1 MADRKRDDAD
11 EQRPRKCYNVRDA
24 WEAPG
29 CFHTNQKELKNKN
42 NKKTEQ
48 HNKRKFSCFFFV
60 FFQHRKFFSFPSDFD
75 NRRKNDWKNVFFFL
89 F

>member
-48 HNKRKFSCFFFV
+48 QQTKIQFFF
-60 FFQHRKFFSFPSDFD
+60 FQKSSEIFHFLPILIIEE
-75 NRRKNDWKNVFFFL
+75 NDWKNVFCFNW
-89 F
+89 

>member
-11 EQRPRKCYNVRDA
+11 EQRPKKCYNVRDA

-42 NKKTEQ
+42 NKKTVSNTTNE
-48 HNKRKFSCFFFV
+48 NSVV
-60 FFQHRKFFSFPSDFD
+60 FLFFSTSEI
-75 NRRKNDWKNVFFFL
+75 FFISFR